1 MKILKKALIVIFI
14 IIVLPFIIALFVKN
28 EYAVERSV
36 TINKTQSEVFNY
48 IKYLKNQEEFS
59 VWAMAD
65 PDMQTMENGT
75 DGTVGYI
82 YGWNG
87 NDDVGEGEMEI
98 TGIKENEKLDIDL
111 RFKRPFESNGKAY
124 MTTSK
129 VGSKSTKVTWGM
141 YGVSSYP
148 MNFMNL
154 FMESMV
160 GKDLQAGLNNLK
172 TNLEK

>member
-1 MKILKKALIVIFI
+1 MKAVKKVLIVVAVI
-14 IIVLPFIIALFVKN
+14 IALPFIIALFVKN
-28 EYAVERSV
+28 DYAVEREV
-36 TINKTQSEVFNY
+36 TINRTESEVFDY
-48 IKYLKNQEEFS
+48 ISYLKNQEEFS

-65 PDMQTMENGT
+65 PAKKISESGT
-75 DGTVGYI
+75 DGTVGYV

-98 TGIKENEKLDIDL
+98 TDIKENEKLDIDL

-124 MTTSK
+124 MITEELDPMN
-129 VGSKSTKVTWGM
+129 TKVKWGM
-141 YGVSSYP
+141 YGESSYP

-160 GKDLQAGLNNLK
+160 GKDLQAGLDNLK